1 LDVAFHQNLRI
12 TYDLEIS
19 LFLELNV
26 FGTME
31 TRGMGAGSV
40 VGMLEAN
47 SIQTHVVEINP
58 DVIDAAS
65 QFFQI
70 HSSGNMY
77 AEDAVTWLESPP
89 TNESIYYDVIVHDVF
104 TAGSAYTQLYNVHI
118 FNRLKQHLRLPT
130 DRGDSGDNVGAGI
143 VLVNFVG
150 YHQGPHRFA
159 ALSIYRSLLHV
170 FDFVRCFRDE
180 QIDVDPMEQGN
191 LIFVASSQPVHF
203 HTSEHDNNNRDATP
217 QEYIEPNTPDW
228 IRANFLDWE
237 VNFDQ
242 ELRMILT
249 DDTLSE
255 EWRAPVL
262 LSPTDY
268 EVFRNH
274 SGPIH
279 DDIIG
284 AIRHLLPLSKW
295 TL

>member
-1 LDVAFHQNLRI
+1 M
-12 TYDLEIS
+12 
-19 LFLELNV
+19 ELV
-26 FGTME
+26 LLGTTE

-47 SIQTHVVEINP
+47 NIQTNVVEINP

-70 HSSGNMY
+70 HPSGTVY
-77 AEDAVTWLESPP
+77 SEDAVIWLESPL

-104 TAGSAYTQLYNVHI
+104 TTGSAYTQLYNVHM
-118 FNRLKQHLRLPT
+118 FTRLKQHLRLPT
-130 DRGDSGDNVGAGI
+130 EMGDSGDNVGAGI

-170 FDFVRCFRDE
+170 FDYVRCFRDE
-180 QIDVDPMEQGN
+180 QVDVDPLEQGN
-191 LIFVASSQPVHF
+191 LVFVASSQPIHF
-203 HTSEHDNNNRDATP
+203 LNSEHDKKDRDVTSQA
-217 QEYIEPNTPDW
+217 YIEPNTPDW
-228 IRANFLDWE
+228 IRANFHHWE

-242 ELRMILT
+242 ELRMLRTEKTI
-249 DDTLSE
+249 SE
-255 EWRAPVL
+255 EWKAPAL
-262 LSPTDY
+262 LSLTDY
-268 EVFRNH
+268 EVFRSH

-279 DDIIG
+279 DDIFR
-284 AIRHLLPLSKW
+284 AIRHLLPPSKW